1 MVCIFELQE
10 LNSTTSNKNNNKNK
24 NKTSNKKFNENTKN
38 IIKQSKKIQYCGCP
52 YTGFINKSRQYNK

>member
-1 MVCIFELQE
+1 MFELQE
-10 LNSTTSNKNNNKNK
+10 LNSTKSNKNNTK

-38 IIKQSKKIQYCGCP
+38 IIKQPKKIQYCGCP